1 MEGAT
6 RTIGNNRS
14 VRRNKDHCLHTTNS
28 EDIRDRN
35 ILTFLLVVLPIGFV
49 FRGSLYHRLFSKKQ
63 QWEFAKTTWWVQLH
77 HRSGDPEASGSSR
90 KGAAGF
96 AAKTSRR

>member
-28 EDIRDRN
+28 EDMKR
-35 ILTFLLVVLPIGFV
+35 
-49 FRGSLYHRLFSKKQ
+49 
-63 QWEFAKTTWWVQLH
+63 
-77 HRSGDPEASGSSR
+77 
-90 KGAAGF
+90 
-96 AAKTSRR
+96 

>member
-28 EDIRDRN
+28 EDIRDKYLN
-35 ILTFLLVVLPIGFV
+35 FLVGRPT
-49 FRGSLYHRLFSKKQ
+49 HRICV
-63 QWEFAKTTWWVQLH
+63 WEPL
-77 HRSGDPEASGSSR
+77 
-90 KGAAGF
+90 
-96 AAKTSRR
+96 